1 MVFYYF
7 IKLFLGV
14 MDMDVL
20 SEWTFNVF
28 QSGEKAMMSYYDY
41 QMIYP
46 FCSIEVKDF
55 SCLEYSDMKNR
66 DTAPFQLNIDNLPH
80 ETNGYFFTFIEAI

>member
-7 IKLFLGV
+7 IKLFLGA
-14 MDMDVL
+14 MDIDSL
-20 SEWTFNVF
+20 SEWTFNVVEP
-28 QSGEKAMMSYYDY
+28 GEKAKMSYYDY
-41 QMIYP
+41 QMNYP
-46 FCSIEVKDF
+46 SCSIEVIDF

>member
-14 MDMDVL
+14 MDIDVL

-28 QSGEKAMMSYYDY
+28 QSGEKARMSYY
-41 QMIYP
+41 QTIYP
-46 FCSIEVKDF
+46 FYSIEVKDF
-55 SCLEYSDMKNR
+55 SSLEYSDMKNR
-66 DTAPFQLNIDNLPH
+66 YTVPFQPNIDNLPH